1 MIPAAIRYAPIAML
15 LASALLAPWPATA
28 ARPSADL
35 PVVEVIVRARAP
47 GPVDTVV
54 IEAAALESASRQDL
68 GRAFTLVPG
77 VVANQLGARNE
88 SLLKVRGFDSRQ
100 VPLYID
106 GIPVYLPYD
115 GNIDLSRLTVGDV
128 QSLRVT
134 RGGGSVL
141 YGPNALGGTLNVV
154 TAHPAPGLSLST
166 RAGQTLDN
174 SFNAQR
180 SDLGGRIGYG
190 GERWYAQASAFLQD
204 TSFFRLSGDFTVP
217 DPTFD
222 VYPGRPGV
230 QPTED
235 GGRREN
241 SASRDL
247 TTALKLG
254 YVAASGAEY
263 AVGYT
268 RLDGEKQNP
277 PYSGAPPPP
286 AGNGVR
292 PRFWR
297 WPWYDKETFYA
308 VAAVPVAGD
317 AWVRGRAYY
326 DSFENLLSSFD
337 NDTYTTQNTGP
348 AFNSAYDD
356 YTWGGSVE
364 AEIDGTF
371 GVGGTTR
378 AILHFKQD
386 VHRET
391 DDNDSPLERTEDQ
404 TWSLALEHER
414 RVTDR
419 LTLVGGLAYNAL
431 NAQTAENN
439 ANGTLVPFDLADASA
454 VNFQFGGAYDLGNWL
469 LGANLSRKTRFPT
482 LKDRYSFRLGSA
494 LPNPALSD
502 EYADQVELSAKGE
515 VLDTQLTFT
524 LFGSWLEDA
533 IATVALPDT
542 ACTSPPCSQLQN
554 IGRQRHRGG
563 EVYLTRTLAQLGEVS
578 LGYAYVSVQ
587 NLSQPLLATYTPR
600 HTGRLATRSP
610 LGNRARLLL
619 EFIAESGRYS
629 TSGGAQNPSVRST
642 GGFGVLNAG
651 LEWDVW
657 RDVRLLV
664 ESSNAGDRLYAID
677 EGFPTAGRTYSA
689 TLLWQ
694 LGETR

>member
-1 MIPAAIRYAPIAML
+1 MLHAVLRIAFIAML
-15 LASALLAPWPATA
+15 LAAAMTAPRLATA

-35 PVVEVIVRARAP
+35 PTVEVIGRTRAP
-47 GPVDTVV
+47 GPLDAVV
-54 IEAAALESASRQDL
+54 VEAAALESASRQDL

-106 GIPVYLPYD
+106 GIPVYVPYD

-154 TAHPAPGLSLST
+154 TARPDAGLSLNT
-166 RAGQTLDN
+166 RAGQTLDD

-180 SDLGGRIGYG
+180 SDLGARVGYG
-190 GERWYAQASAFLQD
+190 GEHWYAQGSAFLQD

-217 DPTFD
+217 EPTFD
-222 VYPGRPGV
+222 VFPGRPGV

-254 YVAASGAEY
+254 YVADSGAEY

-277 PYSGAPPPP
+277 PYIGPPPPP

-317 AWVRGRAYY
+317 SWVRGRAYY
-326 DSFENLLSSFD
+326 DSFENALSSFD
-337 NDTYTTQNTGP
+337 NNTYTTQNSP
-348 AFNSAYDD
+348 AAFNSAYDD
-356 YTWGGSVE
+356 YSWGGSVE
-364 AEIDGTF
+364 TELG
-371 GVGGTTR
+371 GNLGLGGTTR

-391 DDNDSPLERTEDQ
+391 DNTNAPLERTEDQ
-404 TWSLALEHER
+404 TWSLAVEHER
-414 RVTDR
+414 RLTDR
-419 LTLVGGLAYNAL
+419 LTVVGGLAYNAL
-431 NAQTAENN
+431 NAQQAENN
-439 ANGTLVPFDLADASA
+439 ANGTLVPFDLSDESA
-454 VNFQFGGAYDLGNWL
+454 LNLQFGGAYDLGDWL
-469 LGANLSRKTRFPT
+469 LGANVSRKTRFPT

-502 EYADQVELSAKGE
+502 EYADQVELSARGE
-515 VLDTQLTFT
+515 VLETQVALT

-533 IATVALPDT
+533 IASVALPDT
-542 ACTSPPCSQLQN
+542 ACTSPPCTQLQN
-554 IGRQRHRGG
+554 IGSQRHRGG
-563 EVYLTRTLAQLGEVS
+563 EVYLTRTVEGLGEVS
-578 LGYAYVSVQ
+578 LRYAYVSVQ

-600 HTGRLATRSP
+600 HTARLATKSP
-610 LGNRARLLL
+610 LGSRARLLL
-619 EFIAESGRYS
+619 EFVAESGRYS
-629 TSGGAQNPSVRST
+629 TSGGAQNPNVRST
-642 GGFGVLNAG
+642 GGFGVFNAG

-677 EGFPTAGRTYSA
+677 QGFPVAGRTYSA
-689 TLLWQ
+689 TLLWR